1 MPLDAPVTIATLLN
15 SLFTIVL
22 DPTPVPPNVHRC
34 ELRLARMKIS
44 IHAPYTK
51 SGSPSPSAW
60 RSRWASSAPCTVLQ
74 ITSGATRV
82 ARYARES
89 VIDIKAPS
97 RKFLPLQAAPGLVDG
112 WLRPPDTARTTACQR
127 ISVAQGTGG
136 DRSKRRAN

>member
-89 VIDIKAPS
+89 VIDI
-97 RKFLPLQAAPGLVDG
+97 LPIGLT
-112 WLRPPDTARTTACQR
+112 PKDTAR
-127 ISVAQGTGG
+127 G
-136 DRSKRRAN
+136 RASDQEAWTPTP